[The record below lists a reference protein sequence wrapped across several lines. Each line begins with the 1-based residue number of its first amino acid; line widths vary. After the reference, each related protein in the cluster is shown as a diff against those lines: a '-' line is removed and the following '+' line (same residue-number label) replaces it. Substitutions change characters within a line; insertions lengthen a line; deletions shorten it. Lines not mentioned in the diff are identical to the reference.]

1 MTVALLC
8 VNCATCATPP
18 ALTLPLPCLD
28 LDLPLQGTMRFFMG
42 HCAWGPGELERQV
55 EQQGAWAPAAC
66 RWAQAGWRCASGRLW
81 HCRPASGGLYTFHT
95 ALATRLPRCAQQALA
110 GSDPPPLL
118 QPPSCTASPLKLP
131 ALLRPLPF
139 HCLAVA
145 QWC

>member
-66 RWAQAGWRCASGRLW
+66 RWAQAGWHCASGRLW